1 MCLLLSFSGRDRG
14 VLTYILLLNLHFMVQ
29 YILLFQY
36 TIEVEADEHI
46 FKFLKNKF
54 SAEETRYTSV
64 MIVISL

>member
-1 MCLLLSFSGRDRG
+1 
-14 VLTYILLLNLHFMVQ
+14 MVQ